1 MASEVDICNFA
12 LQKLGAE
19 PIVSLSQDSENA
31 RSCNRVY
38 FHLRDV
44 ELRAHPWNF
53 AIKRVQLAAD
63 STAPDFGYAN
73 AYPLPSDFLR
83 LMPPDVQFNPN
94 DLDWQIEGRKILT
107 NDAGALD
114 VRYIYRVED
123 PNEFDAT
130 FVEALA
136 CRIAMELCEKIT
148 QSNSKAQ
155 MIRED
160 YTTAMRTA
168 RKLNAFEN
176 IPAEPPTDT
185 WITSRI

>member
-1 MASEVDICNFA
+1 MASDVDICNFA

-19 PIVSLSQDSENA
+19 PIVSLTQDSENA
-31 RSCNRVY
+31 RSCNRV
-38 FHLRDV
+38 FTHLRDA

-53 AIKRVQLAAD
+53 AIKRAQLAAD
-63 STAPDFGYAN
+63 STAPAFGFAT
-73 AYPLPSDFLR
+73 AYTLPSDFLR
-83 LMPPDVQFNPN
+83 LLPPDVQFNPN

-107 NDAGALD
+107 DDSGALD
-114 VRYIYRVED
+114 IRYIYRVED
-123 PNEFDAT
+123 TNDFDDL

-136 CRIAMELCEKIT
+136 CRIAAELCEKIT

-168 RKLNAFEN
+168 RKMNAFEN

-185 WITSRI
+185 WITSRL